1 MIFLVTGAHAVEV
14 ISDCESSSEAME
26 VFTEENGNQPILCVQ
41 CISAFEADDDMADAF
56 GGDG

>member
-1 MIFLVTGAHAVEV
+1 MIFLVTGAHGAVEV
-14 ISDCESSSEAME
+14 IPDCESSSEAME
-26 VFTEENGNQPILCVQ
+26 VFREETNQPILCVQ